1 MQATGLALPGADL
14 DIVVLGSHSE
24 LESPATGFS
33 LDARVAI
40 SGLLEVHNWLEVLFE
55 MTAGVEHLFQS
66 ASQHGLCRGCAACV
80 KQRHE
85 ENLLRLCCF
94 SLIARVAIS
103 GLLEVSSA
111 VGLTLSVSCLL

>member
-40 SGLLEVHNWLEVLFE
+40 N
-55 MTAGVEHLFQS
+55 
-66 ASQHGLCRGCAACV
+66 
-80 KQRHE
+80 
-85 ENLLRLCCF
+85 
-94 SLIARVAIS
+94 

-111 VGLTLSVSCLL
+111 IGLALSVSCLL